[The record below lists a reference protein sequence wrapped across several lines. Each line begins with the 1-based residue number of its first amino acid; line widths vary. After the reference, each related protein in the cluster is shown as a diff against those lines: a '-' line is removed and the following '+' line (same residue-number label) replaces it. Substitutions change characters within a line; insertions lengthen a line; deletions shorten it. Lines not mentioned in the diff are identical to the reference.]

1 MKVKDLSG
9 LCWMGFKSDRH
20 LPRLW
25 KLKVNSMFFLLLLL
39 KLMCISE
46 GWKLC
51 KSQHKTSPQV
61 HEGKKQIPLF
71 FSFFHSKKNYLT
83 GEFLCVFP
91 LCRHSDG
98 PKESSVR
105 AEIDF
110 SKHKWCFFLTCRCL
124 LHCLW
129 VLRYLLMRE
138 LMSLL
143 ADWGRE
149 TETRWKTPETRK
161 HNHTGIWRSWP
172 PKWPPVILT
181 SWFSHLK

>member
-1 MKVKDLSG
+1 MNA
-9 LCWMGFKSDRH
+9 
-20 LPRLW
+20 
-25 KLKVNSMFFLLLLL
+25 VNCVSQSTKPALRFMREKNRFLY
-39 KLMCISE
+39 
-46 GWKLC
+46 
-51 KSQHKTSPQV
+51 
-61 HEGKKQIPLF
+61 
-71 FSFFHSKKNYLT
+71 FFHSFIQKKKIILLEN
-83 GEFLCVFP
+83 FLCVFP
-91 LCRHSDG
+91 LCRHSDR
-98 PKESSVR
+98 PKESSVH

-110 SKHKWCFFLTCRCL
+110 SKHKRCFFLTCRCL

-161 HNHTGIWRSWP
+161 HNHIGIWGSWP

-181 SWFSHLK
+181 SWFSHFM